1 MTDVILDV
9 VQQVLNGILFG
20 SSYALIGIGF
30 TMIFGVMDKLNL
42 SFGVTALAG
51 AYVGLWV
58 FHATRAPF
66 PVIFLA
72 AVAAAG
78 LVGLVIELACF
89 RWMPRDYPLA
99 ALMATVGMLFFID
112 EVISHA
118 THGRPMAFPAP
129 MGRLMLDVGPWLLRG
144 DLGFM
149 FLVSVAVMGALWALV
164 YKTRLGLATRAVSQQ
179 PVAAQLCG
187 IGLARVNAAVFVI
200 TGMVGGVAG
209 ALIGSAVGNL
219 SPLLSI
225 PLTVKG
231 LVTAVLGG
239 LGSIPGAIV
248 AGLLLGA
255 VEYEALYF
263 FGIGYRD
270 MVTYL
275 LLFAFL
281 VFRPSGLFGPR
292 VPR

>member
-1 MTDVILDV
+1 MSDLALDV
-9 VQQVLNGILFG
+9 VQQALNGFLFG

-30 TMIFGVMDKLNL
+30 TMIFGVMEKLNL
-42 SFGVTALAG
+42 AFGITALGG
-51 AYVGLWV
+51 AYAALLV
-58 FHATRAPF
+58 FQLTRAPF
-66 PVIFLA
+66 PLVVLA
-72 AVAAAG
+72 SVAAAG
-78 LVGLVIELACF
+78 LIGLVVEITCF
-89 RWMPRDYPLA
+89 RWMPGDYPLA
-99 ALMATVGMLFFID
+99 ALMATVGMLFFVE
-112 EVISHA
+112 EVIVHA
-118 THGRPMAFPAP
+118 TNGVPLAFPAP
-129 MGRLMLDVGPWLLRG
+129 LGQAMFDLGPWLLRG
-144 DLGFM
+144 DLAFM
-149 FLVSVAVMGALWALV
+149 FLVCLAVMVALWLLV
-164 YKTRLGLATRAVSQQ
+164 FRTRLGLATRAVSQQ

-187 IGLARVNAAVFVI
+187 IGLRRVNAAVFVL

-219 SPLLSI
+219 SPLLAL

-248 AGLLLGA
+248 GGLLLGV

-281 VFRPSGLFGPR
+281 VFRPGGLFGSAAR
-292 VPR
+292 R

>member
-1 MTDVILDV
+1 MHDLVLDV
-9 VQQVLNGILFG
+9 VQQALNGFLFG

-30 TMIFGVMDKLNL
+30 TMIFGVMEKLNL
-42 SFGVTALAG
+42 AFGITALGG
-51 AYVGLWV
+51 AYAALLV
-58 FHATRAPF
+58 FQFTRAPF
-66 PVIFLA
+66 PVVVLA
-72 AVAAAG
+72 SVAAAG
-78 LVGLVIELACF
+78 LIGLVVEITCF
-89 RWMPRDYPLA
+89 RWMPGDYPLA
-99 ALMATVGMLFFID
+99 ALMATVGMLFFVE
-112 EVISHA
+112 EVIVHA
-118 THGRPMAFPAP
+118 TNGMPRAFPAP
-129 MGRLMLDVGPWLLRG
+129 LGQAMFDLGPWLLRG
-144 DLGFM
+144 DLAFM
-149 FLVSVAVMGALWALV
+149 FLVCLAVMAALWLLV
-164 YKTRLGLATRAVSQQ
+164 FRTRLGLATRAVSQQ

-187 IGLARVNAAVFVI
+187 IGLRRVNAAVFVL

-219 SPLLSI
+219 SPLLAL

-248 AGLLLGA
+248 GGLLLGV

-281 VFRPSGLFGPR
+281 VFRPGGLFGSAAR
-292 VPR
+292 R

>member
-1 MTDVILDV
+1 MSDLLLDV
-9 VQQVLNGILFG
+9 VQQVLNGFLFG

-42 SFGVTALAG
+42 GFGVTALGG
-51 AYVGLWV
+51 AYVGLLV
-58 FHATRAPF
+58 FHLTRGPF
-66 PVIFLA
+66 VLVFLT
-72 AVAAAG
+72 AVVSAG
-78 LVGLVIELACF
+78 LIGLVIELTCF

-99 ALMATVGMLFFID
+99 SLMATVGMLFFID
-112 EVISHA
+112 EVISHV

-129 MGRLMLDVGPWLLRG
+129 MGELMMDVGPWLLRG

-149 FLVSVAVMGALWALV
+149 FLVSLAVMGGLWALV
-164 YKTRLGLATRAVSQQ
+164 YRTRLGLATRAVAQQ

-187 IGLARVNAAVFVI
+187 IGLRRVSAGVFVI
-200 TGMVGGVAG
+200 TGMIGGVAG
-209 ALIGSAVGNL
+209 ALIGSAVGTL
-219 SPLLSI
+219 SPLLSL

-248 AGLLLGA
+248 AGLTLGI
-255 VEYEALYF
+255 VEYLALYF

-270 MVTYL
+270 MITYL

-281 VFRPSGLFGPR
+281 VFRPAGIFGQGAR
-292 VPR
+292 H

>member
-1 MTDVILDV
+1 VSDVVLDV
-9 VQQVLNGILFG
+9 VQQVLNGFLFG
-20 SSYALIGIGF
+20 SSYALVGIGF

-42 SFGVTALAG
+42 AFGVTALAG
-51 AYVGLWV
+51 AYTGLLV
-58 FHATRAPF
+58 FRLTGIPF
-66 PVIFLA
+66 VLVVLT
-72 AVAAAG
+72 AVVAAG
-78 LVGLVIELACF
+78 LIGLVIELTCF

-99 ALMATVGMLFFID
+99 PLMATVGMLFFID
-112 EVISHA
+112 EVVAHA
-118 THGRPMAFPAP
+118 THGRPVAFPAP

-149 FLVSVAVMGALWALV
+149 FLVSLAVMGALWLLV
-164 YKTRLGLATRAVSQQ
+164 YRTRLGLATRAVSQQ

-187 IGLARVNAAVFVI
+187 IGLGRVNAAVFVI

-209 ALIGSAVGNL
+209 ALIGSAVGTL
-219 SPLLSI
+219 SPLLSL
-225 PLTVKG
+225 PLTIKG

-248 AGLLLGA
+248 AGLLLGI

-275 LLFAFL
+275 LLFVFL
-281 VFRPSGLFGPR
+281 VVRPGGLFGSGTR
-292 VPR
+292 A

>member
-1 MTDVILDV
+1 MSDLALDV
-9 VQQVLNGILFG
+9 VQQALNGFLFG

-30 TMIFGVMDKLNL
+30 TMIFGVMEKLNL
-42 SFGVTALAG
+42 AFGITALGG
-51 AYVGLWV
+51 AYAALLV
-58 FHATRAPF
+58 FQLTRAPF
-66 PVIFLA
+66 PLVVLA
-72 AVAAAG
+72 SVAAAG
-78 LVGLVIELACF
+78 LIGLVVEITCF
-89 RWMPRDYPLA
+89 RWMPGNYPLA
-99 ALMATVGMLFFID
+99 ALMATVGMLFFVE
-112 EVISHA
+112 EVIVHA
-118 THGRPMAFPAP
+118 TNGVPLAFPAP
-129 MGRLMLDVGPWLLRG
+129 LGQAMFDLGPWLLRG
-144 DLGFM
+144 DLAFM
-149 FLVSVAVMGALWALV
+149 FLVCLAVMVALWLLV
-164 YKTRLGLATRAVSQQ
+164 FRTRLGLATRAVSQQ

-187 IGLARVNAAVFVI
+187 IGLRRVNAAVFVL

-219 SPLLSI
+219 SPLLAL

-248 AGLLLGA
+248 GGLLLGV

-281 VFRPSGLFGPR
+281 VFRPGGLFGSAAR
-292 VPR
+292 R

>member
-1 MTDVILDV
+1 MSDVLVDV
-9 VQQVLNGILFG
+9 VQQLLNGVLLG

-42 SFGVTALAG
+42 GFGVTALAG
-51 AYVGLWV
+51 AYAGLWL
-58 FHATRAPF
+58 ARQTGAPF
-66 PVIFLA
+66 PAVLA
-72 AVAAAG
+72 AGVLASALIG
-78 LVGLVIELACF
+78 LLIELTCF
-89 RWMPRDYPLA
+89 RWMPRTYPLA
-99 ALMATVGMLFFID
+99 PLMATMGMLFFID
-112 EVISHA
+112 EVIAHA

-129 MGRLMLDVGPWLLRG
+129 LGELMMDAGPWLLRG

-149 FLVSVAVMGALWALV
+149 FLASLAVMAALWGLV
-164 YKTRLGLATRAVSQQ
+164 YRTRLGLATRAVSQQ
-179 PVAAQLCG
+179 PIAAQLCG
-187 IGLARVNAAVFVI
+187 IGLNGVNAAVFAL
-200 TGMVGGVAG
+200 TGAIGGVAG
-209 ALIGSAVGNL
+209 VLIGSAVGNL
-219 SPLLSI
+219 SPLLSL

-248 AGLLLGA
+248 GGLLLGV
-255 VEYEALYF
+255 VEYEALYL

-281 VFRPSGLFGPR
+281 VFRPGGLLGRSR
-292 VPR
+292 VR

>member
-1 MTDVILDV
+1 
-9 VQQVLNGILFG
+9 
-20 SSYALIGIGF
+20 
-30 TMIFGVMDKLNL
+30 
-42 SFGVTALAG
+42 
-51 AYVGLWV
+51 
-58 FHATRAPF
+58 
-66 PVIFLA
+66 
-72 AVAAAG
+72 
-78 LVGLVIELACF
+78 
-89 RWMPRDYPLA
+89 MPRDYPLA
-99 ALMATVGMLFFID
+99 PLMATMGMLFFID
-112 EVISHA
+112 EVVAHA

-129 MGRLMLDVGPWLLRG
+129 LGESMLNLGPWLLRG

-149 FLVSVAVMGALWALV
+149 FLVSLAVMALLWALV
-164 YKTRLGLATRAVSQQ
+164 YRTRLGLATRAVAQQ

-187 IGLARVNAAVFVI
+187 IGLPGVNAAVFVI
-200 TGMVGGVAG
+200 TGMIGGVAG

-248 AGLLLGA
+248 AGLLLGI
-255 VEYEALYF
+255 VEYEALYL

-281 VFRPSGLFGPR
+281 VLRPGGLFGHR
-292 VPR
+292 VPA

>member
-1 MTDVILDV
+1 VTDLALDI
-9 VQQVLNGILFG
+9 VQQLLNGFLFG

-42 SFGVTALAG
+42 AFGVTALAG
-51 AYVGLWV
+51 AYVGLGV
-58 FHATRAPF
+58 FHLTRGPF
-66 PVIFLA
+66 VLVFVT
-72 AVAAAG
+72 AVVSSGLIG
-78 LVGLVIELACF
+78 LVMELACF

-99 ALMATVGMLFFID
+99 PLMATMGMLFFID
-112 EVISHA
+112 EVISQA

-129 MGRLMLDVGPWLLRG
+129 MGTAMMNVGPWLLRG

-149 FLVSVAVMGALWALV
+149 FLAALAVMGLLWVLV
-164 YKTRLGLATRAVSQQ
+164 YRTRLGLATRAVSQQ

-187 IGLARVNAAVFVI
+187 IALRRVNASVFI
-200 TGMVGGVAG
+200 LTGMIGGVAG

-219 SPLLSI
+219 SPLLSL
-225 PLTVKG
+225 PLTIKG

-239 LGSIPGAIV
+239 LGSIPGAI
-248 AGLLLGA
+248 AGGLLLGV
-255 VEYEALYF
+255 VEYQALYF

-275 LLFAFL
+275 MLFAFL
-281 VFRPSGLFGPR
+281 VFRPGGLLGR
-292 VPR
+292 RAGH

>member
-1 MTDVILDV
+1 MDLILDV
-9 VQQVLNGILFG
+9 VQQLLNGFLFG

-42 SFGVTALAG
+42 AFGVTALGG
-51 AYVGLWV
+51 AYTALLV
-58 FHATRAPF
+58 FHLTRGPF
-66 PVIFLA
+66 VLVFLA

-78 LVGLVIELACF
+78 LIGLVVELTCF

-99 ALMATVGMLFFID
+99 PLMATMGMLFFID
-112 EVISHA
+112 EVIVHA

-129 MGRLMLDVGPWLLRG
+129 LGELMVDLGPWLLRG

-149 FLVSVAVMGALWALV
+149 FLVSLAVMGALWLLV

-187 IGLARVNAAVFVI
+187 ISLPRVNAAVFVI
-200 TGMVGGVAG
+200 TGLVGGVAG
-209 ALIGSAVGNL
+209 ALIGSAVGAL
-219 SPLLSI
+219 SPLLSL

-239 LGSIPGAIV
+239 LGSIPGAIA
-248 AGLLLGA
+248 AGLLLGI

-281 VFRPSGLFGPR
+281 VFRPGGLFGR
-292 VPR
+292 HGRH

>member
-1 MTDVILDV
+1 MTDLALDV
-9 VQQVLNGILFG
+9 VQQLLNGFLFG

-30 TMIFGVMDKLNL
+30 TMIFGVMDKFNL
-42 SFGVTALAG
+42 AFGVTALAG
-51 AYVGLWV
+51 AYTALLVLHLTQGPL
-58 FHATRAPF
+58 ALLF
-66 PVIFLA
+66 PV

-78 LVGLVIELACF
+78 LVGLVVELVCF

-99 ALMATVGMLFFID
+99 PLMATVGMLFFID
-112 EVISHA
+112 EVIVHG

-129 MGRLMLDVGPWLLRG
+129 MGEVMMDVGPWLLRG

-149 FLVSVAVMGALWALV
+149 FLVSLGVMGILWTLV
-164 YKTRLGLATRAVSQQ
+164 YKTRLGLATRSVSQQ

-187 IGLARVNAAVFVI
+187 ISLVRVNAAVFVI
-200 TGMVGGVAG
+200 TGMIGGVAG
-209 ALIGSAVGNL
+209 VLIGSAVGAL
-219 SPLLSI
+219 SPLLSL

-248 AGLLLGA
+248 GGLLLGI

-275 LLFAFL
+275 LLFVFL
-281 VFRPSGLFGPR
+281 VFRPGGLFGQTR
-292 VPR
+292 H

>member
-1 MTDVILDV
+1 MSDLVLDV
-9 VQQVLNGILFG
+9 VQQVLNGFLFG

-51 AYVGLWV
+51 AYTGLLV
-58 FHATRAPF
+58 FHLTRGPF
-66 PVIFLA
+66 LLVFLA
-72 AVAAAG
+72 AVVSAG
-78 LVGLVIELACF
+78 AIGWVVELTCF

-99 ALMATVGMLFFID
+99 PLMATMGMLFFVD
-112 EVISHA
+112 EVVAHA

-129 MGRLMLDVGPWLLRG
+129 MGTWMMEAGPWLLRG

-149 FLVSVAVMGALWALV
+149 FLVSLAVMAGLWLLV
-164 YKTRLGLATRAVSQQ
+164 YRTRLGLATRAVSQQ

-187 IGLARVNAAVFVI
+187 IALRRVNAAVFVI
-200 TGMVGGVAG
+200 TGMIGGVAG
-209 ALIGSAVGNL
+209 TLIGSAVGNL
-219 SPLLSI
+219 SPLLSL

-239 LGSIPGAIV
+239 LGSIPGAI
-248 AGLLLGA
+248 AGGLLLGI

-281 VFRPSGLFGPR
+281 VFRPGGLFGHRAR
-292 VPR
+292 V

>member
-1 MTDVILDV
+1 MSDLVVDV
-9 VQQVLNGILFG
+9 VQQVLNGFLFG

-51 AYVGLWV
+51 AYVGLLV
-58 FHATRAPF
+58 FHLSRAPF
-66 PVIFLA
+66 PVVFLV
-72 AVAAAG
+72 AVVSSGLIG
-78 LVGLVIELACF
+78 LVVELTCF
-89 RWMPRDYPLA
+89 RWMPRHSPLA
-99 ALMATVGMLFFID
+99 PLMATMGMLFFID
-112 EVISHA
+112 EVIAHA
-118 THGRPMAFPAP
+118 TNGRPMAFPAP
-129 MGRLMLDVGPWLLRG
+129 LGQVMMEVGPWLLRG
-144 DLGFM
+144 DLAFM
-149 FLVSVAVMGALWALV
+149 FLASLAVMGGLWLLV
-164 YKTRLGLATRAVSQQ
+164 YRTRLGLATRAVSQQ

-187 IGLARVNAAVFVI
+187 IGLARVNAAVFVL
-200 TGMVGGVAG
+200 TGMIGGVAG

-219 SPLLSI
+219 SPLLSL

-239 LGSIPGAIV
+239 LGSIPGAIA
-248 AGLLLGA
+248 AGLLLGI
-255 VEYEALYF
+255 VEYETLYF

-281 VFRPSGLFGPR
+281 VFRPGGLLGSTTHR
-292 VPR
+292 

>member
-1 MTDVILDV
+1 MTDLALDV
-9 VQQVLNGILFG
+9 VQQVLSGFLFG

-42 SFGVTALAG
+42 AFGVTALAG
-51 AYVGLWV
+51 AYAGLWV
-58 FHATRAPF
+58 FHLVRAPF
-66 PVIFLA
+66 VLVFLTA
-72 AVAAAG
+72 VVAAA
-78 LVGLVIELACF
+78 LIGLVIELVCF

-99 ALMATVGMLFFID
+99 PLMATMGMLFFID
-112 EVISHA
+112 EVVAHA
-118 THGRPMAFPAP
+118 THGRPQAFPAP
-129 MGRLMLDVGPWLLRG
+129 LGRVVFDAGPWLVRG

-149 FLVSVAVMGALWALV
+149 FLVSLAVMGGLWLLV
-164 YKTRLGLATRAVSQQ
+164 YRTRFGLATRAVSQQ

-187 IGLARVNAAVFVI
+187 IGLRRVNAAVFLI
-200 TGMVGGVAG
+200 TGVMGGIAG

-219 SPLLSI
+219 SPLLSL

-248 AGLLLGA
+248 AGLLLGI

-281 VFRPSGLFGPR
+281 VFRPGGLFGQSTR
-292 VPR
+292 L

>member
-1 MTDVILDV
+1 MTDLLLDV
-9 VQQVLNGILFG
+9 VQQVLNGFLFG

-42 SFGVTALAG
+42 AFGVTALAG
-51 AYVGLWV
+51 AYTGLWV
-58 FHATRAPF
+58 FHLTRAPF
-66 PVIFLA
+66 AVVFLV
-72 AVAAAG
+72 AVAASGLIG
-78 LVGLVIELACF
+78 LVMEWTCF

-99 ALMATVGMLFFID
+99 PLMATMGMLFFID

-129 MGRLMLDVGPWLLRG
+129 LGQAMMDVGPWLLRG

-149 FLVSVAVMGALWALV
+149 FLASLGVMGALWLLV
-164 YKTRLGLATRAVSQQ
+164 YRTRLGLATRAVSQQ

-187 IGLARVNAAVFVI
+187 IALRRVNASVFLI
-200 TGMVGGVAG
+200 TGMIGGIAG

-219 SPLLSI
+219 SPLLSLS
-225 PLTVKG
+225 LTVKG

-239 LGSIPGAIV
+239 LGSIPGAIA
-248 AGLLLGA
+248 AGLLLGI
-255 VEYEALYF
+255 VEYETLYF

-270 MVTYL
+270 MLTYL

-281 VFRPSGLFGPR
+281 VFRPQGLLGSR
-292 VPR
+292 GSR

>member
-1 MTDVILDV
+1 MTDLLLDV
-9 VQQVLNGILFG
+9 VQQLMNGFLFG

-30 TMIFGVMDKLNL
+30 TMIFGVMEKLNL
-42 SFGVTALAG
+42 AFGVTALAG
-51 AYVGLWV
+51 AYAALFVARTTGGPFLLV
-58 FHATRAPF
+58 F
-66 PVIFLA
+66 LS

-78 LVGLVIELACF
+78 LVGLVIELVCF

-99 ALMATVGMLFFID
+99 PLMASIGMFFFVE
-112 EVISHA
+112 EVVSHA
-118 THGRPMAFPAP
+118 TNGMPLAFPAP
-129 MGRLMLDVGPWLLRG
+129 MGQLMMDLGPWLLRG

-149 FLVSVAVMGALWALV
+149 FLVSLAVMGGLWALV
-164 YKTRLGLATRAVSQQ
+164 YRTRLGLATRAVSQQ

-187 IGLARVNAAVFVI
+187 ISTRRVNASVFVI
-200 TGMVGGVAG
+200 TGMIGGVAG

-219 SPLLSI
+219 SPLLAL
-225 PLTVKG
+225 PFTVKG

-248 AGLLLGA
+248 GGLLLGV
-255 VEYEALYF
+255 VEYQALYF

-270 MVTYL
+270 MITYL

-281 VFRPSGLFGPR
+281 VFRPGGLFSPSAHH
-292 VPR
+292 

>member
-1 MTDVILDV
+1 MSDVALDV
-9 VQQVLNGILFG
+9 VQQVLNGFLFG

-51 AYVGLWV
+51 AYTGLLV
-58 FHATRAPF
+58 FHLTRGPFVLVFAT
-66 PVIFLA
+66 

-78 LVGLVIELACF
+78 LLGLVVELMCF

-99 ALMATVGMLFFID
+99 PLMATMGMLFFVD
-112 EVISHA
+112 EVIAHA

-129 MGRLMLDVGPWLLRG
+129 MGQVMMDLGPWLLRG
-144 DLGFM
+144 
-149 FLVSVAVMGALWALV
+149 AVMGALWFLV

-187 IGLARVNAAVFVI
+187 IALPRVNAAVFVI

-209 ALIGSAVGNL
+209 TLIGSAVGNL
-219 SPLLSI
+219 SPLLSL

-239 LGSIPGAIV
+239 LGSVPGAVV
-248 AGLLLGA
+248 AGLLLGV

-281 VFRPSGLFGPR
+281 VFRPGGLFGR
-292 VPR
+292 GVRA

>member
-1 MTDVILDV
+1 MTDLALDV
-9 VQQVLNGILFG
+9 VQQLLNGFLFG
-20 SSYALIGIGF
+20 ASYALIGIGF
-30 TMIFGVMDKLNL
+30 TMIWGVMEKLNL
-42 SFGVTALAG
+42 AFGVTALAG
-51 AYVGLWV
+51 AYMGLLV
-58 FHATRAPF
+58 FHLTKGPF
-66 PVIFLA
+66 ALVFLV
-72 AVAAAG
+72 AVASAG
-78 LVGLVIELACF
+78 LIGLVIELACF

-99 ALMATVGMLFFID
+99 SLMATMGMLFFID
-112 EVISHA
+112 EVIAHA

-129 MGRLMLDVGPWLLRG
+129 MGQAMMDLGPWLLRG

-149 FLVSVAVMGALWALV
+149 FLVSLAVMGGLWVLV

-187 IGLARVNAAVFVI
+187 IGLRRVNASVFLI
-200 TGMVGGVAG
+200 TGMVGGIAG

-219 SPLLSI
+219 SPLLSL

-239 LGSIPGAIV
+239 LGSIPGAIA
-248 AGLLLGA
+248 AGLLLGI

-281 VFRPSGLFGPR
+281 VFRPGGLIGQRPGS
-292 VPR
+292 

>member
-1 MTDVILDV
+1 MTDLVLDV
-9 VQQVLNGILFG
+9 IQQLLSGFLFG

-42 SFGVTALAG
+42 AFAVTGLAG
-51 AYVGLWV
+51 AYAGLLV
-58 FHATRAPF
+58 FHLTRGPF
-66 PVIFLA
+66 VLVFLT
-72 AVAAAG
+72 AVVSAG
-78 LVGLVIELACF
+78 LIGLVMELACF

-99 ALMATVGMLFFID
+99 PLMATMGMLFFVD
-112 EVISHA
+112 EVVSHA

-129 MGRLMLDVGPWLLRG
+129 MGQVMMDVGPWLLRG

-149 FLVSVAVMGALWALV
+149 FLVSLAVMGALWALV

-187 IGLARVNAAVFVI
+187 IGLRRVNAAVFII
-200 TGMVGGVAG
+200 TGMIGGVAG
-209 ALIGSAVGNL
+209 TLIGSAVGNL
-219 SPLLSI
+219 SPLLSL

-248 AGLLLGA
+248 AGLLLGI
-255 VEYEALYF
+255 VEYEALFF

-281 VFRPSGLFGPR
+281 VFRPGGLFGQSPR
-292 VPR
+292 H

>member
-1 MTDVILDV
+1 MSDFALDV
-9 VQQVLNGILFG
+9 VQQVLNGFLFG

-30 TMIFGVMDKLNL
+30 TMIFGVMEKLNL
-42 SFGVTALAG
+42 AFGVTGLAG
-51 AYVGLWV
+51 AYTALWV
-58 FHATRAPF
+58 FRVTQAPF
-66 PVIFLA
+66 AVVFLA
-72 AVAAAG
+72 AVVSAG
-78 LVGLVIELACF
+78 LIGLVIEYTCF

-99 ALMATVGMLFFID
+99 PLMATMGMLFFVEEII
-112 EVISHA
+112 VHS
-118 THGRPMAFPAP
+118 THGRPQAFPAP
-129 MGRLMLDVGPWLLRG
+129 LGTAMMDLGPWLLRG
-144 DLGFM
+144 DLGFR
-149 FLVSVAVMGALWALV
+149 FLVSLVVMALLWALV

-187 IGLARVNAAVFVI
+187 IGLRRVNAAVFVI

-219 SPLLSI
+219 SPLLSLA
-225 PLTVKG
+225 LTVKG

-248 AGLLLGA
+248 AGLVLGV

-275 LLFAFL
+275 LLFVFL
-281 VFRPSGLFGPR
+281 IFRPGGLFGR
-292 VPR
+292 GQGA

>member
-1 MTDVILDV
+1 VPDLVLDV
-9 VQQVLNGILFG
+9 VQQILNGFLFG

-30 TMIFGVMDKLNL
+30 TMIFGVMEKLNL
-42 SFGVTALAG
+42 AFGVTALAG
-51 AYVGLWV
+51 AYAGLAV
-58 FHATRAPF
+58 FHLARAPF
-66 PVIFLA
+66 P
-72 AVAAAG
+72 AVVVTAIVSAG
-78 LVGLVIELACF
+78 LIGLVIELACF

-99 ALMATVGMLFFID
+99 PLMATMGMLFFID
-112 EVISHA
+112 EVVAHA

-129 MGRLMLDVGPWLLRG
+129 LGESMLDLGPWLLRG

-149 FLVSVAVMGALWALV
+149 FLVSLAVMALLWALV
-164 YKTRLGLATRAVSQQ
+164 YRTRLGLATRAVAQQ

-187 IGLARVNAAVFVI
+187 ISLPGVNAAVFVL
-200 TGMVGGVAG
+200 TGMIGGVAG

-248 AGLLLGA
+248 AGLLLGI
-255 VEYEALYF
+255 VEYEALYL

-281 VFRPSGLFGPR
+281 VLRPGGLFGHR
-292 VPR
+292 VPA

>member
-1 MTDVILDV
+1 MSDLVLDV
-9 VQQVLNGILFG
+9 VQQALNGFLFG

-30 TMIFGVMDKLNL
+30 TMIFGVMEKLNL
-42 SFGVTALAG
+42 AFGVTALAG
-51 AYVGLWV
+51 AYAGLWV
-58 FHATRAPF
+58 FHLTPGPF
-66 PVIFLA
+66 ALTFLV

-78 LVGLVIELACF
+78 LIGLVVEWTCF

-99 ALMATVGMLFFID
+99 PLMASIGMLFFID
-112 EVISHA
+112 EVVSHA

-129 MGRLMLDVGPWLLRG
+129 MGQLMFDVGPWLLRG

-149 FLVSVAVMGALWALV
+149 FLVSLAVMGGLWLLV
-164 YKTRLGLATRAVSQQ
+164 YRTRLGLATRAVSQQ

-187 IGLARVNAAVFVI
+187 IGLHRVNAAVFVI

-219 SPLLSI
+219 SPLLSL

-239 LGSIPGAIV
+239 LGSIPGAIA
-248 AGLLLGA
+248 AGLLLGV

-263 FGIGYRD
+263 VGVGYRD
-270 MVTYL
+270 MLTYL

-281 VFRPSGLFGPR
+281 VFRPGGLFGSR
-292 VPR
+292 SGH

>member
-1 MTDVILDV
+1 MTDLFLDV
-9 VQQVLNGILFG
+9 VQQLLNGFLFG

-42 SFGVTALAG
+42 AFAVTGLAG
-51 AYVGLWV
+51 AYTGLLA
-58 FHATRAPF
+58 FHLTGGPF
-66 PVIFLA
+66 VLVLLTGVVVAGVI
-72 AVAAAG
+72 G
-78 LVGLVIELACF
+78 LLMELACF

-99 ALMATVGMLFFID
+99 PLMATMGMLFFID
-112 EVISHA
+112 EVFSHV
-118 THGRPMAFPAP
+118 THGRPVAFPAP
-129 MGRLMLDVGPWLLRG
+129 MGQVMMDVGPWLLRG

-149 FLVSVAVMGALWALV
+149 FLVSLAIMAALWVLV

-187 IGLARVNAAVFVI
+187 IALLRINAAVFVL
-200 TGMVGGVAG
+200 TGMMGGVAG
-209 ALIGSAVGNL
+209 VLIGSAVGNL
-219 SPLLSI
+219 SPLLSL

-248 AGLLLGA
+248 AGLLLGV

-281 VFRPSGLFGPR
+281 VFRPGGLFGPR
-292 VPR
+292 HH

>member
-1 MTDVILDV
+1 MYDLLLDV
-9 VQQVLNGILFG
+9 AQQLLNGFLFG

-30 TMIFGVMDKLNL
+30 TMIFGVMEKLNL
-42 SFGVTALAG
+42 AFGITALGG
-51 AYVGLWV
+51 AYAALLVLQV
-58 FHATRAPF
+58 ARAPF
-66 PVIFLA
+66 PVVVLA
-72 AVAAAG
+72 SVAAAG
-78 LVGLVIELACF
+78 LIGLVVELACF
-89 RWMPRDYPLA
+89 RWMPGDYPLA
-99 ALMATVGMLFFID
+99 ALMATVGMLFFVE
-112 EVISHA
+112 EVIVHA
-118 THGRPMAFPAP
+118 TNGMPRPFPAP
-129 MGRLMLDVGPWLLRG
+129 LGQSMFEVGPWLLRG
-144 DLGFM
+144 DLAFM
-149 FLVSVAVMGALWALV
+149 FLVSLGVMGALWLLV
-164 YKTRLGLATRAVSQQ
+164 YRTRLGLATRAVSQQ

-187 IGLARVNAAVFVI
+187 IGLRRVNAAVFVI
-200 TGMVGGVAG
+200 TGMMGGVAG

-219 SPLLSI
+219 SPLLAL

-248 AGLLLGA
+248 GGLLLGV

-281 VFRPSGLFGPR
+281 VFRPGGLFGSAAR
-292 VPR
+292 R